1 MLTNTKF
8 SLKTGLIILALSLGA
23 CSSSSSTPSPGTG
36 GSGGST
42 AGSDGG
48 AAGAGGTTGAAGA
61 DGGAGTTGAAGADGG
76 TDVEPTDGGGDTS
89 EGGTLTP
96 AQVNDMIINAT
107 STYGVTITRAAPK
120 VYSNGT
126 CM

>member
-1 MLTNTKF
+1 MLTNAKF
-8 SLKTGLIILALSLGA
+8 TLKTGFIILALSLGA
-23 CSSSSSTPSPGTG
+23 CSSSNSTPNPGAA
-36 GSGGST
+36 GST

-48 AAGAGGTTGAAGA
+48 GGGTTGTAGS
-61 DGGAGTTGAAGADGG
+61 DGGAGTTGAAGSDGG
-76 TDVEPTDGGGDTS
+76 TDIAPTDGGGDTS

-107 STYGVTITRAAPK
+107 STYGITITRAAPK